1 MTQTALDLGAAA
13 PTVRVSRWTLAPTRT
28 GRRPADGSTGCAVA
42 DRSRLAELPETSIRP
57 HNCDPLTDP
66 LGETP
71 APFVLP
77 FSCRFNQ
84 PTRTDR
90 KRLKVKL
97 KAAGEKVSIK
107 WFVWSQDVKMPYE
120 SSMRGTWGW
129 DATCSCGWQTRTGGA
144 VRSSVLE
151 NVRDH
156 KRYEHGY
163 EYDFQ
168 YDFAAKEA
176 K

>member
-1 MTQTALDLGAAA
+1 MTQTALDLGAVA
-13 PTVRVSRWTLAPTRT
+13 PTVRVNRWAVAPAWTDP
-28 GRRPADGSTGCAVA
+28 RPADHATG
-42 DRSRLAELPETSIRP
+42 SRLAHRIAQELTQPM
-57 HNCDPLTDP
+57 
-66 LGETP
+66 GETP
-71 APFVLP
+71 TYFLLP
-77 FSCRFNQ
+77 FPYRFNQ

-97 KAAGEKVSIK
+97 KAAGEKVTIK
-107 WFVWSQDVKMPYE
+107 WFVWAGDVKMPYE

-151 NVRDH
+151 SVQDH
-156 KRYEHGY
+156 KKYEHGY

-168 YDFAAKEA
+168 YDFAAKET